1 MDNMNMENV
10 ENMEHSNKNNRKES
24 CLKYLTIFLGTIV
37 GAFLAFYFV
46 ADYTV
51 KSLLNPEH
59 QIRRA
64 EKMMKKMD
72 KEIAREFDKNM
83 SFVEKS
89 VQVPISIEQK
99 NNSYIVRFS
108 LKSFGNTSKNIKVS
122 VEDDNI
128 LIIEGFNE
136 VKKNNSENMMK
147 MLQSYRLQNKVDSD
161 RMTTKEEKGEYI
173 ITLPFER

>member
-1 MDNMNMENV
+1 M
-10 ENMEHSNKNNRKES
+10 
-24 CLKYLTIFLGTIV
+24 I
-37 GAFLAFYFV
+37 
-46 ADYTV
+46 
-51 KSLLNPEH
+51 
-59 QIRRA
+59 
-64 EKMMKKMD
+64 KKMD